1 MLTILANNNLLL
13 KRAGCVCHHSI
24 VGKRSVNETLSWT
37 YDHMQRMIRRLRDI
51 STILSCNRII
61 TTRYASVSDQLV
73 RRRSIVK
80 CLSINLNNLL
90 ECFSVSDIVISLG
103 RHPSKK
109 DHPFDVWHRQYPA
122 FRLYVLF
129 HIVLIKTRLGNHSA
143 TNI

>member
-1 MLTILANNNLLL
+1 VLTILANNNLLL

-51 STILSCNRII
+51 STILSCNSII
-61 TTRYASVSDQLV
+61 TTRYASVSNQLV

-90 ECFSVSDIVISLG
+90 ECFSVSDICHQPGAASIQEGSSFRRLAQAISRVQTL
-103 RHPSKK
+103 RTLP
-109 DHPFDVWHRQYPA
+109 
-122 FRLYVLF
+122 
-129 HIVLIKTRLGNHSA
+129 HSA
-143 TNI
+143 DKNKT